1 MALRP
6 RVTTQI
12 GDPER
17 RPLRFDVQ
25 RKALDLR
32 NRQFGDAR
40 RAPINVRGTEVGTG
54 KGLGFEVGFALSADE
69 IAAINAVPKI
79 RRQLNR
85 IADNA
90 GARLL
95 RRVQEVS
102 RQTYETGLFY
112 SGWRFRTDIGSDL
125 TLRIELQ
132 NPAPYA
138 LYVHRKGTPKE
149 RTIVNT
155 YVKPLVQAAIDELLA
170 DLTGESGVLP
180 RALAGIILKPFARGA

>member
-1 MALRP
+1 MALR
-6 RVTTQI
+6 RGVTTTI

-40 RAPINVRGTEVGTG
+40 RASVNVRGTEVGTG
-54 KGLGFEVGFALSADE
+54 RGLGFEVGFALTPDE
-69 IAAINAVPKI
+69 IEAINSVPKL
-79 RRQLNR
+79 RRQLSR

-102 RQTYETGLFY
+102 RQTYDTGLFY
-112 SGWRFRTDIGSDL
+112 SGWRIRTDFGSDL
-125 TLRIELQ
+125 TLRVELQ

-180 RALAGIILKPFARGA
+180 KALAGIILKPFSRGA